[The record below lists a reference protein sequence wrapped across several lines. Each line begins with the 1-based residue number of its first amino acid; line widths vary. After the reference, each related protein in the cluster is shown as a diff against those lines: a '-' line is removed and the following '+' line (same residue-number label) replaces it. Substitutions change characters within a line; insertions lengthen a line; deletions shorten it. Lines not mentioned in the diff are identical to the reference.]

1 MLLTSSDSNAEST
14 VGIMT
19 MAKKVDSFFIYVMV
33 LIFFYERS
41 PEVLVTHT
49 KDLGFWFKLST
60 VFALLLARSV
70 VQFRQ

>member
-1 MLLTSSDSNAEST
+1 
-14 VGIMT
+14 